1 MPEAIVTAV
10 REAAAYIE
18 RRSEEEA
25 DGPVSLKEL
34 GDHTGVSPWHLQR
47 QFKRVLG
54 VSPRQYDDAL
64 RMKRLRRGLKSG
76 GGVAG
81 ATFEAGY
88 GSSSRVYER
97 AAGALG
103 MTPANYAR
111 AGQGQQIRYGI
122 APCSLGLVLVAATE
136 RGLCRV
142 ELGDSETKMLRHL
155 REEFAAAE
163 IARDDDAL
171 ETFLREIL
179 RRLEGRAPHRDLPLD
194 IRATAFQRQVW
205 EELRRI
211 PRGETRSYAEIAAAI
226 GRPAAMRAVGNACAN
241 NPVAIAIPCHRV
253 LRNDGKLGG
262 YAWGS
267 ERKQALIAAEHA
279 AATRAE
285 GRARKKA

>member
-1 MPEAIVTAV
+1 MSEQIVSAV

-18 RRSEEEA
+18 RRAEEEA

-103 MTPANYAR
+103 MTPASYAR
-111 AGQGQQIRYGI
+111 DGAGQHIRYGI
-122 APCSLGLVLVAATE
+122 APCGLGLVLVAATE
-136 RGLCRV
+136 RGMCRV
-142 ELGDSETKMLRHL
+142 ELGDSEAAMERHL
-155 REEFAAAE
+155 RQEFAAAAIE
-163 IARDDDAL
+163 RDDEAL
-171 ETFLREIL
+171 EAFLKEIL

-267 ERKQALIAAEHA
+267 ERKQALIAAEQA
-279 AATRAE
+279 GAGGAS